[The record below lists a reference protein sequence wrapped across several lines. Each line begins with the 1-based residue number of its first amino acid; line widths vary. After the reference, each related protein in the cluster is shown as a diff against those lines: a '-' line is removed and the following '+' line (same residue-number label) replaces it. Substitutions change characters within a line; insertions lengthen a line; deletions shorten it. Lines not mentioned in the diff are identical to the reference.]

1 MLGGEATTEMDR
13 LDRLEAAIE
22 ELAARDRRL
31 SERVDA
37 LAHRLELLALLH
49 KENEA
54 RVTQIM
60 DTMNRL
66 PNIVSSHE
74 ERLDDLEGR

>member
-1 MLGGEATTEMDR
+1 MDR
-13 LDRLEAAIE
+13 IDRLQAALE
-22 ELAARDRRL
+22 ELTARVEKL
-31 SERVDA
+31 T
-37 LAHRLELLALLH
+37 HRLEL
-49 KENEA
+49 NEA

-74 ERLDDLEGR
+74 ERLEDLEGR

>member
-1 MLGGEATTEMDR
+1 MDR

-31 SERVDA
+31 QERVDA
-37 LAHRLELLALLH
+37 LAHNLELLTILH

-74 ERLDDLEGR
+74 ERLEDLEGR

>member
-37 LAHRLELLALLH
+37 LAHRLELLSLLH

-74 ERLDDLEGR
+74 ERLEDLEER